1 MKNQCLEVWEENHV
15 LHVRLHNREPESFF
29 HAQLSQELKDL
40 AREITL
46 NDEIKVIVLGANGP
60 NFSLGLK
67 PLPLMEEPE
76 DETYSSIHLAC
87 DAIEA
92 WARLPQP
99 VIAALNG
106 HCSSLGLALACTAD
120 IRYAAKSSC
129 FSIPEASWGLVPAG
143 GLTQRLPR
151 LIGKGPAISML
162 LGGEPIKG
170 ERALELGLV
179 NKLLSEDS
187 LWEEVCLEAKRLA
200 NLSALAMQYT
210 KECLLRGSELTFE
223 QALRLEMDVYMLLQ
237 TSEDRME
244 GVQAFLEKREPQ
256 FKGQ

>member
-1 MKNQCLEVWEENHV
+1 MRNQCLEVWKENHV
-15 LHVRLHNREPESFF
+15 LHIQLKTREQEPFF
-29 HAQLSQELKDL
+29 HAQLSQELKEI
-40 AREITL
+40 ARDTL
-46 NDEIKVIVLGANGP
+46 LSDDIKVVVLGADGP
-60 NFSLGLK
+60 DFSLGLK
-67 PLPLMEEPE
+67 PQLAEEEPE
-76 DETYSSIHLAC
+76 DEAYSAIQLAC

-106 HCSSLGLALACTAD
+106 RCSSLGMALACAAD
-120 IRYAAKSSC
+120 IRYASPSSC
-129 FSIPEASWGLVPAG
+129 FSIPEAAWGLVPAG
-143 GLTQRLPR
+143 GVTQRLPR
-151 LIGKGPAISML
+151 LIGKGPAMSML
-162 LGGEPIKG
+162 LGGETIQG
-170 ERALELGLV
+170 ERAFELGFV
-179 NKLLSEDS
+179 NKLLSTES
-187 LWEEVCLEAKRLA
+187 LWKEACSEAKRLA
-200 NLSALAMQYT
+200 HLSSLAMQYT